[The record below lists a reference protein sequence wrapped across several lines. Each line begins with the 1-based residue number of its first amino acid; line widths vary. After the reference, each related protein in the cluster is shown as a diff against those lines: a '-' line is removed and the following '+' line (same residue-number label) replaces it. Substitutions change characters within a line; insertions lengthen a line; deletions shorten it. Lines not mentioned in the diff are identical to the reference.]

1 MSLQVDIGVDAP
13 AWRAVASLEALVEA
27 AIRAVLRDEGLDEAR
42 DCEVSVLLCDDAKIR
57 DLNKLWR
64 GIDEPTNVLSF
75 PADDVADGFSLYG
88 DLAIAFETT
97 AREAAEE
104 GKSVEAHLSHLVVH
118 GFLHL
123 LGHDHEE
130 DEEAEEMEASERRI
144 LAGLGI
150 ADPYAGSERA

>member
-13 AWRAVASLEALVEA
+13 AWRQIANLEHLVEA
-27 AIRAVLRDEGLDEAR
+27 AIRAVLRDEGLEDAR

-64 GIDEPTNVLSF
+64 GIDQPTNVLSF
-75 PADDVADGFSLYG
+75 PADDVAEEFSLFG

-97 AREAAEE
+97 AREAQEE
-104 GKSVEAHLSHLVVH
+104 GKTLEAHLSHLVVH

-130 DEEAEEMEASERRI
+130 DEEAEEMEAAERRI
-144 LAGLGI
+144 LSALGLE
-150 ADPYAGSERA
+150 DPYAGSEPA